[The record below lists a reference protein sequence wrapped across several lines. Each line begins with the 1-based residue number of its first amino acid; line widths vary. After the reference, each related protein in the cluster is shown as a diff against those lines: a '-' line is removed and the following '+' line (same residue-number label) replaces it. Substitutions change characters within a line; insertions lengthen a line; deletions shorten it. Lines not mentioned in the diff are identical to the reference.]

1 MDGWGEFGK
10 IVEYDATSVENIST
24 SSDVKEVFRYSANG
38 QRLSAP
44 AKGLNIVK
52 YSDGSVKKVAV
63 QQYYEI
69 AANDK
74 ADTAFNFDN
83 LFK

>member
-10 IVEYDATSVENIST
+10 IVEYDATGVENIST

-38 QRLSAP
+38 QRLSEP

-52 YSDGSVKKVAV
+52 YSDGSVKKVTV
-63 QQYYEI
+63 Q
-69 AANDK
+69 
-74 ADTAFNFDN
+74 
-83 LFK
+83 

>member
-1 MDGWGEFGK
+1 MKNFTKTLAAAAIIIFASGTESAFANSLTSEDTAAHLLR
-10 IVEYDATSVENIST
+10 VEST
-24 SSDVKEVFRYSANG
+24 SDIAMPRYIADKSFDVE
-38 QRLSAP
+38 
-44 AKGLNIVK
+44 IH
-52 YSDGSVKKVAV
+52 
-63 QQYYEI
+63 EI

>member
-1 MDGWGEFGK
+1 MPHF
-10 IVEYDATSVENIST
+10 IVDKSFDVEIH
-24 SSDVKEVFRYSANG
+24 
-38 QRLSAP
+38 
-44 AKGLNIVK
+44 
-52 YSDGSVKKVAV
+52 
-63 QQYYEI
+63 EI

>member
-10 IVEYDATSVENIST
+10 IVEYDATGVENIST

-52 YSDGSVKKVAV
+52 YSDGSVKKVTV
-63 QQYYEI
+63 QQYFVGSVSNRGLKIIDVYV
-69 AANDK
+69 
-74 ADTAFNFDN
+74 TS
-83 LFK
+83 

>member
-1 MDGWGEFGK
+1 MNATNDIAIPRYIADKSFD
-10 IVEYDATSVENIST
+10 VEIH
-24 SSDVKEVFRYSANG
+24 
-38 QRLSAP
+38 
-44 AKGLNIVK
+44 
-52 YSDGSVKKVAV
+52 
-63 QQYYEI
+63 EI